1 MTSGNWFSVPD
12 LPEAIP
18 ALCPVS
24 GLPIRSQPEWS
35 YTHPDGTYRT
45 TIALIGDALFW
56 VIPRGYITEA
66 SMSAAT
72 SLASEILAQ
81 VHVKGKPFVFIE
93 NFAHA
98 QGGTVGARRRY
109 LRFTNTLEGLL
120 GSFPYGMS
128 PFFRL
133 SFNFSRRLHLH
144 RYRVQMMACYEDA
157 VAAALGMLQRHGV
170 SPGPSPGRG
179 AGTGRGQTALMGPP
193 AAAKAAAAETPHALA
208 AHVDAL
214 LAYLGALDLES
225 PGVPHPPET
234 AGAQQTLGPVYEA
247 LAMLKMDMD
256 YFLSEHHAL
265 IADLQDRQRQ
275 RMAQT
280 DAIEGRN
287 RELQAL
293 LQQCAGDQAA
303 LGFQVRQNIDMLLI
317 PVLRLIAGDLNQPT
331 ASESMEQLETGI
343 GAFVQNLFPP
353 QDLRHYRL
361 TPREM
366 RVARLIRE
374 GEHSRRIARRL
385 GISVATV
392 AAFRRRLRDK
402 LDLRGRKRNL
412 RTVLQ
417 ALPDAD
423 NGRRDAG

>member
-1 MTSGNWFSVPD
+1 MKSGGRFRVPD

-18 ALCPVS
+18 AVCPVS
-24 GLPIRSQPEWS
+24 GLTIRSHPEWV
-35 YTHPDGTYRT
+35 YTHPDRTYRT
-45 TIALIGDALFW
+45 TIALIGDAIFW
-56 VIPRGYITEA
+56 VIPRGYVTEA
-66 SMSAAT
+66 GMSAAT
-72 SLASEILAQ
+72 SLAADILAQ
-81 VHVKGKPFVFIE
+81 VHAAPNPFVFIE
-93 NFAHA
+93 NFAYT

-109 LRFTNTLEGLL
+109 LQFTNTLKGLL
-120 GSFPYGMS
+120 GSFPYGMP

-144 RYRVQMMACYEDA
+144 RYRVQMMAAYEDA
-157 VAAALGMLQRHGV
+157 VAAALQTLQRHGV
-170 SPGPSPGRG
+170 SPGSAPHPEESASRRRTP
-179 AGTGRGQTALMGPP
+179 AGVHPP
-193 AAAKAAAAETPHALA
+193 ADEPHHHALA
-208 AHVDAL
+208 PHVDAL

-234 AGAQQTLGPVYEA
+234 AGAHQTLGPVYEA

-265 IADLQDRQRQ
+265 IADLQERQRQ

-303 LGFQVRQNIDMLLI
+303 LGFQVRQNIDTLLI
-317 PVLRLIAGDLNQPT
+317 PVLRLIAGDLNQST

-366 RVARLIRE
+366 RIARLIRE